1 MHCFIV
7 RSLLSSSALAG
18 TVAAQ
23 RSMSTRRSP
32 GVAHE
37 ERAKANRTKINLSI
51 GPLSLAQRPYSGF
64 VAWLWWRRG
73 RGAPCLDAWWRVL
86 SALAPT
92 GLTTAAL
99 PQRLRGLL
107 RPLSY
112 TLAIDAVSSFY
123 NAPPHPP
130 TNGFKAP
137 AVADLGGAVRCL
149 SPYALR

>member
-51 GPLSLAQRPYSGF
+51 GPLSLTQRPYSGF

-73 RGAPCLDAWWRVL
+73 RGAPCRDARWRVL

-92 GLTTAAL
+92 ALFKGHHGLTMAAL
-99 PQRLRGLL
+99 PQRLRRIAASFIVHARDRCCVVVLSTRL
-107 RPLSY
+107 HARP
-112 TLAIDAVSSFY
+112 
-123 NAPPHPP
+123 
-130 TNGFKAP
+130 
-137 AVADLGGAVRCL
+137 R
-149 SPYALR
+149 

>member
-99 PQRLRGLL
+99 PQRLRGIAASMIVHDRDRCCVVVLQRASAATHEWL
-107 RPLSY
+107 QR
-112 TLAIDAVSSFY
+112 
-123 NAPPHPP
+123 
-130 TNGFKAP
+130 
-137 AVADLGGAVRCL
+137 RCL
-149 SPYALR
+149 A

>member
-73 RGAPCLDAWWRVL
+73 RGAPMPCLLAARGGVCLVPWHQPHCLKDITGWLRRPFRNTSGDCCVL
-86 SALAPT
+86 YRTRSRSMRIVVLPTRLHAHPRLASKR
-92 GLTTAAL
+92 L
-99 PQRLRGLL
+99 PWQ
-107 RPLSY
+107 
-112 TLAIDAVSSFY
+112 T
-123 NAPPHPP
+123 
-130 TNGFKAP
+130 
-137 AVADLGGAVRCL
+137 
-149 SPYALR
+149 